1 MAHVPL
7 VPRRVPASVLVVTA
21 YLLLGVFA
29 FWPMDLSHLFGVQV
43 DYIQSVWFLDWVP
56 HALAHG
62 LNPFFS
68 DAIFVPTGANLA
80 QNTSSP
86 LLGLLAAALAIFG
99 PVVPINLLMTLAM
112 PLSATAA
119 FMVLRKWEVWIA
131 AAAVGGLVYGFSP
144 YMVGQATGHIE
155 LTFLPLPPLIA
166 SALVSIA
173 QQRGSPCRLG
183 VQLGLCVTA
192 QYLVSPEVL
201 TTVGLLSGVAIA
213 CVVVPRPEF
222 ARTFAQP
229 LTLAAAVAAVL
240 LSYPI
245 WMLLA
250 GPQHFTGHTWPTTNP
265 FHNDLLSFVVPGPLQ
280 RVSLGM
286 RSLGIRLI
294 GAGIA
299 AEAGGYIG
307 APVVLIAGYL
317 AWHSRNSFRV
327 KLVVVLLITSM
338 VLSLGPKLFVDGL
351 STSIPFP
358 FVLMTHVPFLDDVL
372 PSRINLEVAACLA
385 AVIAFGLDDAHKR
398 SQTIRPRSSIL
409 AVATLAVLTIIQL
422 PIWPPQGPYVAQP
435 VVALP
440 SGLRIPDGNPVT
452 ITYPYATFPNVQPM
466 LWQAEDA
473 FRFRILGGY
482 AYRPTSEGSPTA
494 LPRIMNPSSLQQFL
508 AGQEGAGGFGPPLRV
523 NLRLVTTAR
532 ATLDKYHVSLV
543 IVDRSMPGSAPVMEL
558 FTKALGPPQRSAGDF
573 SMWTSRSSG
582 VWSP

>member
-1 MAHVPL
+1 M
-7 VPRRVPASVLVVTA
+7 PASVLIITA
-21 YLLLGVFA
+21 YLLVGVLA
-29 FWPMDLSHLFGVQV
+29 FWPMALSHLFGVQV

-56 HALAHG
+56 HSLAHG

-86 LLGLLAAALAIFG
+86 LLGLLAAALAMFG
-99 PVVPINLLMTLAM
+99 PVVRINLLMTLAM

-119 FMVLRKWEVWIA
+119 FMVLQKWEVWIA

-173 QQRGSPCRLG
+173 QQRGSPRRLG
-183 VQLGLCVTA
+183 VQLGLLITA

-201 TTVGLLSGVAIA
+201 TTVAILSTVALA
-213 CVVVPRPEF
+213 CVVVRRPEL
-222 ARTFAQP
+222 ARAFVQP
-229 LTLAAAVAAVL
+229 LALAAAVAAVL
-240 LSYPI
+240 LSYPL
-245 WMLLA
+245 WMMLDGA
-250 GPQHFTGHTWPTTNP
+250 QHFAGRTWPTSNP

-307 APVVLIAGYL
+307 VPVVVIAGYL
-317 AWHSRNSFRV
+317 AWQSRNRFRV
-327 KLVVVLLITSM
+327 KLAVVLLITSI
-338 VLSLGPKLFVDGL
+338 VLSLGPQLFVDGR
-351 STSIPFP
+351 STSIPLP
-358 FVLMTHVPFLDDVL
+358 FLLMTHVPFLDDVL
-372 PSRINLEVAACLA
+372 PSRINLEVAGCLA

-398 SQTIRPRSSIL
+398 SHLMRPSSVIL
-409 AVATLAVLTIIQL
+409 AAATLAVVAITQL
-422 PIWPPQGPYVAQP
+422 PIWPPRGPYAPQP

-440 SGLRIPDGNPVT
+440 AGLCVPHGNPVT
-452 ITYPYATFPNVQPM
+452 ITYPYATFPDVQPM
-466 LWQAEDA
+466 LWQAEDG

-508 AGQEGAGGFGPPLRV
+508 AGQEDAVGFGPPLPV
-523 NLRLVTTAR
+523 NLKLVTSAR
-532 ATLDKYHVSLV
+532 ATLERYDVRLI
-543 IVDRSMPGSAPVMEL
+543 IVDRSTPGSTPVMEL
-558 FTKALGPPQRSAGDF
+558 FTEALGPPQRSAGDF
-573 SMWTSRSSG
+573 SMWAS
-582 VWSP
+582 